1 MFSAGFADYAVPCRA
16 IVLLSVVS
24 PFVFVRCPSAEPA
37 ADASGTPGK
46 GESSAFY
53 TEAGEA
59 VAVPK
64 TAEGGKTPSAPS
76 AQAAPTIPSGGV
88 SVTAP
93 SVEVSVSDDQAFAAT
108 APAGRQGGGGGG
120 GGDVLTSMLFGSSG
134 EEKAPASGS
143 SGTFNAAAAAGSG
156 GGGDVG
162 AAGGIAEGA
171 EEEKGSGMFDI
182 LERVAA
188 AVGLIASDDEGEGAE
203 KK

>member
-1 MFSAGFADYAVPCRA
+1 MLCRA
-16 IVLLSVVS
+16 VLSSFRPSFPLSCS
-24 PFVFVRCPSAEPA
+24 CASAEPV

-46 GESSAFY
+46 GQSSAFY
-53 TEAGEA
+53 TQAGKA
-59 VAVPK
+59 AAVPE

-76 AQAAPTIPSGGV
+76 TQAAPAAPTIPSGGV

-93 SVEVSVSDDQAFAAT
+93 SVEVGVSGHQAFAAT

-120 GGDVLTSMLFGSSG
+120 SSSGGDVLTSMLFGSSG

-143 SGTFNAAAAAGSG
+143 SGMFDAATAAESGG

-162 AAGGIAEGA
+162 AVGGIAEGA
-171 EEEKGSGMFDI
+171 EEGKGSGMFDM

-203 KK
+203 RK